1 LRYTQVDPDINV
13 NKKITLENAMGA
25 KMSSIDKCLFIY
37 VLFLVCMKLAFY
49 LFMFFGLVDW
59 TMEIIGILKR
69 EKRRF

>member
-1 LRYTQVDPDINV
+1 
-13 NKKITLENAMGA
+13 MGA

>member
-1 LRYTQVDPDINV
+1 LSLV
-13 NKKITLENAMGA
+13 NFCAIKDFHDRENTMGA
-25 KMSSIDKCLFIY
+25 KMSSIDKCFFIY